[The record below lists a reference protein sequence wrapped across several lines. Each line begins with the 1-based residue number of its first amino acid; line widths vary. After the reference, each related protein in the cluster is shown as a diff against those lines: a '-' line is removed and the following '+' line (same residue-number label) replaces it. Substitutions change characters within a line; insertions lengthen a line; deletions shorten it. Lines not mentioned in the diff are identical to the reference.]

1 VCNKLLM
8 DKLNWDEIKSG
19 NKEAFRLLFDEY
31 YSSLCLYANSIIND
45 LELSQ
50 DIVSDCFVGIW
61 EKRSS
66 IQIKTSLKNYLLLTV
81 RNSIYS
87 YLRSPRS
94 RKVDS
99 DAAFEK
105 LENTPFEEY
114 DLEKDE
120 TLVQIY
126 NLIEQLPEQRRLI
139 FELATF
145 RGKTY
150 KEIAAILGISVN
162 TVNKQMSRAYHFL
175 RGSLLKDNFIFWFF
189 FRKIKFF

>member
-1 VCNKLLM
+1 M
-8 DKLNWDEIKSG
+8 DNLNWEEIKSG
-19 NKEAFRLLFDEY
+19 NKEAFRMLFDEY

-50 DIVSDCFVGIW
+50 DVVSDCFVTIW
-61 EKRSS
+61 EKKST

-87 YLRSPRS
+87 YLRSPES
-94 RKVDS
+94 RKVNS
-99 DAAFEK
+99 EAAFVK

-126 NLIEQLPEQRRLI
+126 HLIEQLPEQRRLI

-150 KEIAAILGISVN
+150 KEIAETLGISVN

-175 RGSLLKDNFIFWFF
+175 RVKLLKDNFIFWVF
-189 FRKIKFF
+189 FRKIRFF